1 MYSRIYRYVYCNMVT
16 TDFSYWLS
24 KYKFNSYLLPL
35 FKFNKDTTHEISKL
49 NEIELVLST
58 LKNLIQP
65 LTYKWSRQIEWLVYK
80 QKHSDFLS
88 VYITWCWWLLKNWWK
103 TKIKNKQFTIWVKY
117 LDKVKWSDKID
128 KHWN

>member
-1 MYSRIYRYVYCNMVT
+1 MVT

-65 LTYKWSRQIEWLVYK
+65 LTYKWSRQIEWPVYK

-88 VYITWCWWLLKNWWK
+88 VYITYGADDC
-103 TKIKNKQFTIWVKY
+103 
-117 LDKVKWSDKID
+117 
-128 KHWN
+128 